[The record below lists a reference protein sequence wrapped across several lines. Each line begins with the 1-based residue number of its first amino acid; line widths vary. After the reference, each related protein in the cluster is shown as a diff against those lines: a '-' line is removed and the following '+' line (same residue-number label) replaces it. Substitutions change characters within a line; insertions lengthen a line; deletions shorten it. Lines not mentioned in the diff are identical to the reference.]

1 MHLTPGP
8 FPGSLA
14 SLRREGEEMH
24 LTPGPFPGSL
34 ASLRREGE
42 EMHLAREPYPP
53 SDPGTGTNG
62 GNSCALQ
69 SE

>member
-1 MHLTPGP
+1 
-8 FPGSLA
+8 
-14 SLRREGEEMH
+14 MH

-53 SDPGTGTNG
+53 SDPGKGTNG